1 MIKVGILGLG
11 NIGAFHIRNAYN
23 ALEGKNVKVEACF
36 DVVEQNF
43 ERVGNGV
50 RRYTDMD
57 ELFEKEKGNLDYID
71 ICLPTF
77 MHKEVAVKA
86 MKAGFNV
93 LCEKPMALNFEDAAE
108 KCRVSEKTGK
118 KLMIAHVLRFSS
130 EFNIVF
136 DYIKNHSH

>member
-50 RRYTDMD
+50 RRY
-57 ELFEKEKGNLDYID
+57 
-71 ICLPTF
+71 
-77 MHKEVAVKA
+77 
-86 MKAGFNV
+86 
-93 LCEKPMALNFEDAAE
+93 LC
-108 KCRVSEKTGK
+108 CG
-118 KLMIAHVLRFSS
+118 
-130 EFNIVF
+130 
-136 DYIKNHSH
+136 